1 MSKSFIEFTRQ
12 SDANSVPAAGPG
24 GLAVRAR
31 AQPDET
37 TFPQTRSRPETE
49 AAYATRDQ
57 RRGSIMLIRILNA
70 IYRQFLRAALI
81 GTAAMGGRP

>member
-1 MSKSFIEFTRQ
+1 MPKSFIEFSRQ
-12 SDANSVPAAGPG
+12 SDASSSARG
-24 GLAVRAR
+24 GARRVR
-31 AQPDET
+31 
-37 TFPQTRSRPETE
+37 RSGEPCGTKPLSPRREVVRKQKPHMLHP
-49 AAYATRDQ
+49 DQ